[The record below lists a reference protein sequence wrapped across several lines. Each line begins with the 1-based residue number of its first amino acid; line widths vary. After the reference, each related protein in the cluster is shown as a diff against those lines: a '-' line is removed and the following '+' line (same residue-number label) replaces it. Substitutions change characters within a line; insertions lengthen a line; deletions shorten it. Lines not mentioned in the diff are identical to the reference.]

1 MIQLLTTYWPQLW
14 SGLGYTLAA
23 SFLALAGSLFL
34 GLIFALL
41 VINPH
46 PVLRTIGQIYVEI
59 FRNIPLLVVAMF
71 FYIVVPQFAWT
82 LDGFTAGTLGLAI
95 YTSAFIAETIRAG
108 IESVPTGQIEAARS
122 NGMTYLQAMWHI
134 ILPQA
139 VKIVVPPLGNQFV
152 NLVKNSSVLAFLAG
166 FDLMYQGNLIAA
178 TTFKTTTT
186 YLVVGVLYLMLT
198 LPLSYAMRYLE
209 KHWSKSAASGEAIK

>member
-1 MIQLLTTYWPQLW
+1 MIQLLNTYWPQLL
-14 SGLGYTLAA
+14 SGMGYTLAA
-23 SFLALAGSLFL
+23 SGLALLGSLFL
-34 GLIFALL
+34 GIVFALMMVSPL
-41 VINPH
+41 RLLR
-46 PVLRTIGQIYVEI
+46 VLGQIYVEI

-71 FYIVVPQFAWT
+71 FYIVVPQFAGT
-82 LDGFTAGTLGLAI
+82 LDGFTAGTLGLAL

-108 IESVPTGQIEAARS
+108 IEGVPTGQMEAARS
-122 NGMTYLQAMWHI
+122 NGMSYLQAMGHI

-209 KHWSKSAASGEAIK
+209 KRWSQSTSVTEAIK